1 MSEIATP
8 LLQPTATGRNAHH
21 GTQTTTRMH
30 SPMLPDTKE
39 QDPWS
44 ALVVT
49 IAGQQDREAF
59 ARLFQHFAPLL
70 KSYALSYAGALNA
83 TQAEEMVQE
92 TMLKVWNKA
101 KYFDPAKASASTWIY
116 TIARNTRTD
125 MLRRRNSANEVE
137 LTAEDLWPDDEEREP
152 FSVLQQRR
160 AEVAV
165 RNGLA
170 QLPAE
175 QAQVL
180 TKVYM
185 EGKSHTEVADELKLP
200 LGTVKSR
207 VRLAMQKMKLAL
219 ER

>member
-1 MSEIATP
+1 MSSSTSHPSYDRIK
-8 LLQPTATGRNAHH
+8 
-21 GTQTTTRMH
+21 
-30 SPMLPDTKE
+30 PMLPDARE
-39 QDPWS
+39 QDRWS
-44 ALVVT
+44 ELVLTV
-49 IAGQQDREAF
+49 ANHQNRDAF

-83 TQAEEMVQE
+83 SQAEELVQE
-92 TMLKVWNKA
+92 AMLKVWNKA
-101 KYFDPAKASASTWIY
+101 RYFDPDKASASTWIY

-125 MLRRRNSANEVE
+125 MLRRRNSSNEVE

-160 AEVAV
+160 AEAAV
-165 RNGLA
+165 RQGLS

-185 EGKSHTEVADELKLP
+185 EGKSHTEVADELRLP

-207 VRLAMQKMKLAL
+207 VRLAMQKMKLSL

>member
-1 MSEIATP
+1 
-8 LLQPTATGRNAHH
+8 
-21 GTQTTTRMH
+21 
-30 SPMLPDTKE
+30 MLPEARE
-39 QDPWS
+39 QDRWS
-44 ALVVT
+44 ELVLAV
-49 IAGQQDREAF
+49 ASHQDRAAF

-70 KSYALSYAGALNA
+70 KSYGLSYAGALNA
-83 TQAEEMVQE
+83 SQAEELVQE
-92 TMLKVWNKA
+92 AMLKVWNKA
-101 KYFDPAKASASTWIY
+101 RYFDPEKASASTWIY

-125 MLRRRNSANEVE
+125 MLRRRNGNNEVE

-165 RNGLA
+165 RQGLS

-185 EGKSHTEVADELKLP
+185 EGKSHTEVADELRLP

-207 VRLAMQKMKLAL
+207 VRLAMQKMKLSL

>member
-1 MSEIATP
+1 MNSDTSGNSQKWSPDRIE
-8 LLQPTATGRNAHH
+8 
-21 GTQTTTRMH
+21 
-30 SPMLPDTKE
+30 PMLPEARE
-39 QDPWS
+39 QDRWS
-44 ALVVT
+44 ALMLAV
-49 IAGQQDREAF
+49 ANHQDREAF

-70 KSYALSYAGALNA
+70 KSYALSHAGALNA
-83 TQAEEMVQE
+83 NQAEELIQE
-92 TMLKVWNKA
+92 AMLKVWNKA

-125 MLRRRNSANEVE
+125 MLRRRNSNEVE
-137 LTAEDLWPDDEEREP
+137 LTAEDIWPDDEASEP
-152 FSVLQQRR
+152 FSILQQRR

-165 RNGLA
+165 RSGLS

-175 QAQVL
+175 QAQIL

-185 EGKSHTEVADELKLP
+185 EGKSHTEVANELRLP

-207 VRLAMQKMKLAL
+207 VRLAMQKMKLWM

>member
-1 MSEIATP
+1 MHKDGVGATFNRSESHRT
-8 LLQPTATGRNAHH
+8 
-21 GTQTTTRMH
+21 H
-30 SPMLPDTKE
+30 SPKTESHKPMLPDARE
-39 QDPWS
+39 QDRWS
-44 ALVVT
+44 ALVLAV
-49 IAGQQDREAF
+49 ASHQDRDAF

-83 TQAEEMVQE
+83 NQAEELVQE
-92 TMLKVWNKA
+92 AMLKVWNKA
-101 KYFDPAKASASTWIY
+101 RYFDPEKASASTWIY

-125 MLRRRNSANEVE
+125 MLRRRNNNEVE
-137 LTAEDLWPDDEEREP
+137 LTADDLWPDDEEREP

-165 RNGLA
+165 RQGLA
-170 QLPAE
+170 QLPVE
-175 QAQVL
+175 QAQIL

-185 EGKSHTEVADELKLP
+185 EGKSHTEVADELRLP

-207 VRLAMQKMKLAL
+207 VRLAMQKMKLSL

>member
-1 MSEIATP
+1 MSDAS
-8 LLQPTATGRNAHH
+8 LYNLHV
-21 GTQTTTRMH
+21 TTTNANVRWEDKDQDRIK
-30 SPMLPDTKE
+30 PMLPDIRE
-39 QDPWS
+39 QDQWS
-44 ALVVT
+44 ALVLAV
-49 IAGQQDREAF
+49 AEHQDREAF

-83 TQAEEMVQE
+83 GQAEEMIQE
-92 TMLKVWNKA
+92 AMLKVWNKA
-101 KYFDPAKASASTWIY
+101 RYFDPNKASASTWIY

-125 MLRRRNSANEVE
+125 LLRRRNNNEVE
-137 LTAEDLWPDDEEREP
+137 LTSEDLWPDDEEREP

-160 AEVAV
+160 AEIAV
-165 RNGLA
+165 RSGLS
-170 QLPAE
+170 QLPVE

-185 EGKSHTEVADELKLP
+185 EGKSHTEVAEELRLP